1 MTDQAAVDWPTCDEP
16 GCIGIRLPRGGKC
29 LAHATAR
36 QRKAAFKRLGET
48 GQIDARG
55 VPLTE
60 VLLQQVLAAAPH
72 DTADKP
78 TFTEA
83 LFNQATFQA
92 DAWFDRVTFQAIAW
106 FGGATFHDVA
116 WFREATFRAYAGF
129 DRAIFRADAR
139 FDEAIFQ
146 ANVAFGETT
155 FQANAWFSGAI
166 VRRDARFVSTR
177 FEQARQLGPL
187 LVYGLLQLDGAHFAQ
202 LTLIEVSSRGLSC
215 QRTRFPAGVQFR
227 LRGAQVLLDD
237 ADLPSPSLLTGVD
250 TLSDARLA
258 RREQRLIQAVRHLA
272 PAAIADWS
280 ARPRLLSV
288 QGANLAGLGV
298 ANIDLAQ
305 CRFAGAHNLDQLRFE
320 AALRGGGQLRRS
332 TGTATVG
339 LATGAGRGARLAG
352 HAVRP
357 LGGSG
362 LVAGLA
368 ALAVPHR
375 VAEGGRAVP
384 DCRAVPGTAQGRE
397 DAKDEPGA
405 ADFYYGEMEMRR
417 HARRGRTGGASRG
430 QVERAVLT
438 AYWLVSGYGLRA
450 WRALT
455 ALAVVLIAFAGLLAW
470 KGYEDAAASPD
481 AQPTSTTMARSGP
494 SSSTAAPARP
504 SVRSAPATT
513 APASPAASVADRSL
527 VEALLYGARTIIGLN
542 PTPAPD
548 LTQFG
553 QVLLI
558 TVRVLGPLLLGLAL
572 LALRG
577 RVKR

>member
-187 LVYGLLQLDGAHFAQ
+187 LVYGLLQLTAH
-202 LTLIEVSSRGLSC
+202 TSHN
-215 QRTRFPAGVQFR
+215 
-227 LRGAQVLLDD
+227 
-237 ADLPSPSLLTGVD
+237 SP
-250 TLSDARLA
+250 
-258 RREQRLIQAVRHLA
+258 
-272 PAAIADWS
+272 
-280 ARPRLLSV
+280 
-288 QGANLAGLGV
+288 
-298 ANIDLAQ
+298 
-305 CRFAGAHNLDQLRFE
+305 
-320 AALRGGGQLRRS
+320 
-332 TGTATVG
+332 
-339 LATGAGRGARLAG
+339 
-352 HAVRP
+352 
-357 LGGSG
+357 
-362 LVAGLA
+362 
-368 ALAVPHR
+368 
-375 VAEGGRAVP
+375 
-384 DCRAVPGTAQGRE
+384 
-397 DAKDEPGA
+397 
-405 ADFYYGEMEMRR
+405 
-417 HARRGRTGGASRG
+417 
-430 QVERAVLT
+430 
-438 AYWLVSGYGLRA
+438 
-450 WRALT
+450 
-455 ALAVVLIAFAGLLAW
+455 
-470 KGYEDAAASPD
+470 
-481 AQPTSTTMARSGP
+481 
-494 SSSTAAPARP
+494 
-504 SVRSAPATT
+504 
-513 APASPAASVADRSL
+513 
-527 VEALLYGARTIIGLN
+527 
-542 PTPAPD
+542 
-548 LTQFG
+548 
-553 QVLLI
+553 
-558 TVRVLGPLLLGLAL
+558 
-572 LALRG
+572 
-577 RVKR
+577 